1 MAVRDL
7 LLRGDLGL
15 TPSEEKIVRQIL
27 AEFPA
32 AALGTVS
39 GLARKSGVSD
49 PTVVRLV
56 AKLGYE
62 SFAAFQAAVLAEIE
76 ARLHSP
82 LQMLESRRGQSERGD
97 AFSDYISSAAFAL
110 SRSGEG
116 TPAQSFERACR
127 MLAETKGRIHVIG
140 GRFSRNIALILAGYL
155 AHLRPGVVALPPLSA
170 QEFDLLA
177 DIGRNDVIVAFD
189 YRRYQLDVMSF
200 VRDGVAAGARLILFT
215 DQWLSPLEGS
225 ADVALVSQTEVNS
238 PFDTLVPALAQVE
251 AIVTRMLDIMGEGAA
266 SRMERIEE
274 LRDRRQ
280 ITLNQSSGAAGTGS
294 PLPEDRSL

>member
-7 LLRGDLGL
+7 LLRSDHGL
-15 TPSEEKIVRQIL
+15 TPSEERIIRQIL

-32 AALGTVS
+32 PAHGTVS

-62 SFAAFQAAVLAEIE
+62 SFAVF
-76 ARLHSP
+76 
-82 LQMLESRRGQSERGD
+82 D
-97 AFSDYISSAAFAL
+97 L

-116 TPAQSFERACR
+116 TPAQSFESACR

-155 AHLRPGVVALPPLSA
+155 AHLRPGVVALLPLSA
-170 QEFDLLA
+170 RELALLA
-177 DIGRNDVIVAFD
+177 DIDRNDMIVASD
-189 YRRYQLDVMSF
+189 YRRYRPDVMPF
-200 VRDGVAAGARLILFT
+200 VRDGVAAGVRLVLLT
-215 DQWLSPLEGS
+215 DQWLSPLEDS

-238 PFDTLVPALAQVE
+238 PFDTLVSALAQVE

-266 SRMERIEE
+266 RRMERIEG

-280 ITLNQSSGAAGTGS
+280 ITLNQSSGAAGTES
-294 PLPEDRSL
+294 SLPEDRSL